1 LEKIVSISTWQ
12 SNSRIDGSFVV
23 AEFAEAERDAQ
34 LAAMDVR
41 SSIFSEPIAAKQTTS

>member
-1 LEKIVSISTWQ
+1 MKYSL
-12 SNSRIDGSFVV
+12 V

-41 SSIFSEPIAAKQTTS
+41 SCFFLSLNLTQSKWS

>member
-1 LEKIVSISTWQ
+1 MKYSL
-12 SNSRIDGSFVV
+12 V

-41 SSIFSEPIAAKQTTS
+41 SCLSFCLNLT

>member
-1 LEKIVSISTWQ
+1 MKYFL
-12 SNSRIDGSFVV
+12 V

-41 SSIFSEPIAAKQTTS
+41 YCFFFFF

>member
-1 LEKIVSISTWQ
+1 MEYFL
-12 SNSRIDGSFVV
+12 V

-41 SSIFSEPIAAKQTTS
+41 FIPFLFPPEPNVT

>member
-1 LEKIVSISTWQ
+1 MKTIFL
-12 SNSRIDGSFVV
+12 V

-41 SSIFSEPIAAKQTTS
+41 LIVSFLKSNAI

>member
-1 LEKIVSISTWQ
+1 MGFFI
-12 SNSRIDGSFVV
+12 V

-41 SSIFSEPIAAKQTTS
+41 SCLSFQSLTLPKWTPS